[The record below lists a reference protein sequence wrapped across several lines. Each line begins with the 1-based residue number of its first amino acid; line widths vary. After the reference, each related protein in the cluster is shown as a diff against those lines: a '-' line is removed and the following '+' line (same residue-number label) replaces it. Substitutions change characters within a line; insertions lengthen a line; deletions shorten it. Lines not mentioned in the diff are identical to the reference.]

1 VLVLGLLPN
10 GGPAAYALL
19 FLLVGGESTGL
30 PLPGETA
37 LIAGALLARSGHLE
51 IVAVL
56 AVASA
61 GAIVGDNL
69 AFALSRRYGR
79 SLLLKGRLF
88 REHRERA
95 LERAEG
101 FFERHGGKAVFLGRW
116 FSGLRIATAWVAG
129 ASGMRFGRFLFWNAA
144 GGIFW
149 ACTVGLVAY
158 VAGHAAARLLERVGT
173 IGGIALLALVLAV
186 AGLFLLRR
194 RRQRAV

>member
-19 FLLVGGESTGL
+19 FVLVGGESTGV

-37 LIAGALLARSGHLE
+37 LIAAALLARSGHLN

-56 AVASA
+56 VVASA

-79 SLLLKGRLF
+79 SLLLKGRLG
-88 REHRERA
+88 RGHRERA
-95 LERAEG
+95 LDKAEG

-129 ASGMRFGRFLFWNAA
+129 ASGMSWARFLVWNAA

-158 VAGHAAARLLERVGT
+158 LAGDAAARLLGRVGT
-173 IGGIALLALVLAV
+173 IGGIALLAFALLAGTVFLV
-186 AGLFLLRR
+186 RR
-194 RRQRAV
+194 RRRRAV